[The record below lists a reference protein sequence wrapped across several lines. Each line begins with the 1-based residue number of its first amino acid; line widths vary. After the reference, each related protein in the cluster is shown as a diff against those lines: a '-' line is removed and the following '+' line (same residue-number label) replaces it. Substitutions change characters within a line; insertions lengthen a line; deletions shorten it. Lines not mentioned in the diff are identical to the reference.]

1 MKLRALV
8 KGRVQGVGFR
18 FFVRAWAEEL
28 GLDGW
33 VRNLEDGRVEVEA
46 NGLPAHLEQ
55 LERLLREGPPGARV
69 DALTVNRSE
78 GQANGS
84 GFDVRPY

>member
-18 FFVRAWAEEL
+18 FFVLRCADEL

-33 VRNLEDGRVEVEA
+33 VRNLEDGRVEVKAVGRPEDLDRLEA
-46 NGLPAHLEQ
+46 D
-55 LERLLREGPPGARV
+55 LRRGPPGARV
-69 DALTVNRSE
+69 DAVHVQQGE
-78 GQANGS
+78 GQPQGR
-84 GFDVRPY
+84 GFQVRLF